1 MDRLTAI
8 HERRQGILAL
18 AARHGAN
25 NVRVF
30 GSVARGA
37 ARPESDLDLLV
48 EFEPG
53 RGLLAHAALVREL
66 EQLLGCKVDVVSQNG
81 LKARIR
87 ARVLQEAVP
96 L

>member
-8 HERRQGILAL
+8 HERRQEILAL

-25 NVRVF
+25 NVRLF
-30 GSVARGA
+30 GSIARGA

>member
-8 HERRQGILAL
+8 HERRQEILAL

-30 GSVARGA
+30 GSIARGA
-37 ARPESDLDLLV
+37 ARSESDLDLLV

>member
-8 HERRQGILAL
+8 HERRQEILTL

-37 ARPESDLDLLV
+37 AGPESDLDLLV

-81 LKARIR
+81 LKIRIR
-87 ARVLQEAVP
+87 SRVLQEAVP